1 MKTPQLTVLASVYK
15 GETYLETYFEQLEGQ
30 SIFPEMEI
38 VFVANAP
45 SPQEQSLLAA
55 FKQRY
60 PQQVKI
66 IEVPRES
73 LGASWNRAWQAARA
87 PLLAM
92 WNIDDRRQPD
102 SLQRQV
108 SAINHHGWALSYGDY
123 ISVAAYGEE
132 QGTRRTTPHYSAAH
146 FARAFAQ
153 GGAFWVLRKDLAARI
168 GYFDEQF
175 RTAADMD
182 YSFRIAANKLPMGRV
197 DGILGYFTDAEQG
210 LSTREGGQEA
220 AIERAAVQ
228 LRYGV
233 FDKVQPSM
241 QPAAKQFRLDHVQSF
256 GEWQPMAE
264 IVPSYASFL
273 RWRKPLWVL
282 GIIRRAARNILAR
295 LGLLHILHGK
305 LRHEI

>member
-1 MKTPQLTVLASVYK
+1 MKTPQLTVLASIYK
-15 GETYLETYFEQLEGQ
+15 GETYLEPYFEQLKNQ
-30 SIFPEMEI
+30 SLFPEMEI

-45 SPQEQSLLAA
+45 SAQEQSALAA
-55 FKQRY
+55 FRQHY
-60 PQQVKI
+60 PEQVQV

-92 WNIDDRRQPD
+92 WNIDDRRQRD
-102 SLQRQV
+102 SLERQV
-108 SAINHHGWALSYGDY
+108 SAINQYGWALSYGDY

-132 QGTRRTTPHYSAAH
+132 QGARRTTPYYSPAH

-182 YSFRIAANKLPMGRV
+182 YSLRIAANRLPMGRV
-197 DGILGYFTDAEQG
+197 DGVLGYFTDAEQG

-220 AIERAAVQ
+220 AIERAAIQ

-233 FDKVQPSM
+233 FDKVHPGGQL
-241 QPAAKQFRLDHVQSF
+241 AAKQFRLDHVQSF
-256 GEWQPMAE
+256 GKWQPMTE

-282 GIIRRAARNILAR
+282 GIIRRVVRNILAR
-295 LGLLHILHGK
+295 LGLLDILHGK
-305 LRHEI
+305 LRREI

>member
-15 GETYLETYFEQLEGQ
+15 GETYLEPYFEQLENQ
-30 SIFPEMEI
+30 SLFPETEI
-38 VFVANAP
+38 VFVANVP
-45 SPQEQSLLAA
+45 SAQEQSALAA
-55 FKQRY
+55 FRQRY
-60 PQQVKI
+60 PEQVQV

-102 SLQRQV
+102 SLERQV
-108 SAINHHGWALSYGDY
+108 SALNQNGWALSYGDY

-132 QGTRRTTPHYSAAH
+132 QGARRSTPHYNPAH

-182 YSFRIAANKLPMGRV
+182 YSFRIAANRLPMGRV

-220 AIERAAVQ
+220 VIERAAVQ

-233 FDKVQPSM
+233 FDKVHPGM
-241 QPAAKQFRLDHVQSF
+241 QLAAKQFRLDHVQSF
-256 GEWQPMAE
+256 GEWQPVAGL
-264 IVPSYASFL
+264 VPSYASFL
-273 RWRKPLWVL
+273 RWRKPLRAL
-282 GIIRRAARNILAR
+282 GIIRRAVRSLLAR
-295 LGLLHILHGK
+295 LGLLNLLHGK
-305 LRHEI
+305 LRREI